1 LRFKTQN
8 KYNFC
13 VFGDFDYFINKGL
26 VIMID
31 RTLIPLIIKGLN
43 RGKIII
49 LIGPRQVG
57 KTTLAKEI
65 AQQINLKTLWLNGDE
80 ADIRILFSDITS
92 THLKAIIGNNKL
104 LIIDEAQRIKNIGI
118 TLKLI
123 YDQIKGVQVLATG
136 SSAFELTSEINE
148 PLTGR
153 KREFF
158 LYPLSYQEMIQHTSF
173 LEENRMLEHRLIYG
187 YYPEVIKN
195 PGDEKGILSEISES
209 YLYKDVLSYG
219 KIKKPALLEK
229 LLQDLAL
236 QIGNEVSYH
245 ELGQLIGADNQTV
258 ERYIDLLEK
267 TFVIFRLV
275 SLSRN
280 MRNEIKKGRKIYFYD
295 IGIRNAIIKNFIP
308 LNLRKDVG
316 ALWENFLISERLK
329 INHYNQKFVNRF
341 FWRSTTQKEIDYI
354 EEQNGKLYAYEFK
367 WNPKKKVKIPR
378 SFTNLYPEAET
389 QLINPLNFIEFIVP

>member
-1 LRFKTQN
+1 
-8 KYNFC
+8 
-13 VFGDFDYFINKGL
+13 
-26 VIMID
+26 MID

-43 RGKIII
+43 RGKIVI

-57 KTTLAKEI
+57 KTTLAQKI
-65 AQQINLKTLWLNGDE
+65 AQQIDLKTLWLNGDE
-80 ADIRILFSDITS
+80 TDIRILFSDITS
-92 THLKAIIGNNKL
+92 IRLKAIIGNNKL

-123 YDQIKGVQVLATG
+123 YDQIKGVRVLATG

-158 LYPLSYQEMIQHTSF
+158 LYPLSYQEMFQHTSF
-173 LEENRMLEHRLIYG
+173 LDENRMLEHRLIYG
-187 YYPEVIKN
+187 YYPEVINN

-209 YLYKDVLSYG
+209 YLYKDILSYG

-229 LLQDLAL
+229 LLQALAL

-267 TFVIFRLV
+267 TYVIFRLV

-295 IGIRNAIIKNFIP
+295 TGIRNAIIKNFIP

-329 INHYNQKFVNRF
+329 INHYTQKLVNRF
-341 FWRSTTQKEIDYI
+341 FWRSTTQKEVDYI

-389 QLINPLNFIEFIVP
+389 QLINPQNFIEFIVP

>member
-1 LRFKTQN
+1 
-8 KYNFC
+8 
-13 VFGDFDYFINKGL
+13 
-26 VIMID
+26 MID